1 MEDAQLPHR
10 CPKCRAL
17 VVDRRSPVCTTC
29 RTALPQDW
37 VMTPE
42 QVAKT
47 NAIDQEIRAEH
58 QASLNTLDPQNDPNL
73 PPIIRFLDSPGRM

>member
-1 MEDAQLPHR
+1 MRNFPIAARNAAPSSSI
-10 CPKCRAL
+10 A
-17 VVDRRSPVCTTC
+17 
-29 RTALPQDW
+29 ALPSAR
-37 VMTPE
+37 P
-42 QVAKT
+42 AKT

>member
-1 MEDAQLPHR
+1 MDPSQLPHR
-10 CPKCRAL
+10 CPKCNAL

-29 RTALPQDW
+29 REALPKEW

-47 NAIDQEIRAEH
+47 EAIDREIRAEH
-58 QASLNTLDPQNDPNL
+58 VESMKTLNSS
-73 PPIIRFLDSPGRM
+73 SPWNHHVTPL